1 MAADRRRVCV
11 WRKCPL
17 PPGNGHRPSPGLSG
31 AAEQPQPRTLPSAP
45 EPCCRPG
52 DGGWDIIIVI
62 IINQLLE
69 MGFQQL
75 SWALGSF
82 PPHPWAARGGG
93 GWGWAQPHP
102 SLWLCLLPQP
112 GWPDLAL
119 PPAPGLFG
127 AATLSP
133 DSAAEKP
140 RRDLSRSQSQAPETK
155 CAR

>member
-1 MAADRRRVCV
+1 MCGGNALCLRGTGTGRALGCLGQPSSLSPAP
-11 WRKCPL
+11 CPL
-17 PPGNGHRPSPGLSG
+17 HQSPAAAPETAVGISSSSSSSTSCWKWASSSSPGPWEASLPTLGLPG
-31 AAEQPQPRTLPSAP
+31 AA
-45 EPCCRPG
+45 
-52 DGGWDIIIVI
+52 GG
-62 IINQLLE
+62 
-69 MGFQQL
+69 
-75 SWALGSF
+75 
-82 PPHPWAARGGG
+82 
-93 GWGWAQPHP
+93 GWAQPHP